1 VAAVSF
7 ALGTETPSAKAFK
20 AADVN
25 NSGDITV
32 TDAVAIVNIALEI
45 PEPEATAR
53 GEKSEAVNFLTMNG
67 NALELMNTTEFVGF
81 QMDVTLA
88 NGAMLNGVSL
98 AERAA
103 GLQVAYNRIAD
114 NTYRIIAFS
123 TSNTAIEGNEG
134 ELFSLDITGN
144 ANINIT
150 NIEFADAAAR
160 AYALGFGE
168 TTGIKGIYAG
178 ATNVESYTVG
188 GVKNDKVRKGMN
200 VVRTADGKV
209 KKVFVK

>member
-1 VAAVSF
+1 
-7 ALGTETPSAKAFK
+7 
-20 AADVN
+20 
-25 NSGDITV
+25 
-32 TDAVAIVNIALEI
+32 
-45 PEPEATAR
+45 
-53 GEKSEAVNFLTMNG
+53 MNG
-67 NALELMNTTEFVGF
+67 NALELMNSTKFVGF

-88 NGAMLNGVSL
+88 DGAMLNGVSL

-103 GLQVAYNRIAD
+103 DLQVAYNRIAD

-123 TSNTAIEGNEG
+123 TSNAAIEGNEG

-144 ANINIT
+144 ANISISNV
-150 NIEFADAAAR
+150 EFADAAAR

-168 TTGIKGIYAG
+168 PTGIKGIYAG
-178 ATNVESYTVG
+178 ATNMESYTVG